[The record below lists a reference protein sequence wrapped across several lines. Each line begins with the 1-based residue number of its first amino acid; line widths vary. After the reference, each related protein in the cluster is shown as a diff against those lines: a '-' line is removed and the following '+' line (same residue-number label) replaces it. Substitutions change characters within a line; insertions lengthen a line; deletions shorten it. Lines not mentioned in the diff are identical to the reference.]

1 MCCQDRACLFGE
13 IVEANGVC
21 PNKNTPND
29 GRNEFHLSNDND
41 LPNEK
46 HQKMVLNEYG
56 TIAHN
61 EWIKTTQ
68 LRPNVELGEFIVMP
82 NHIHV
87 IIKLNTPVEN
97 DSLIVNTGEC
107 NSADVNTG
115 ECNSAIVNT
124 GECNSAIVNTGEC
137 NSTIVN
143 TGECNSTIVNTGECN
158 STIVNTGECNSADVN
173 TGECNSTIVNTGE
186 CNSTDVNTGE
196 CNSADVNTGEC
207 NSTIVNTGE
216 CNSTIV
222 NTGECNS
229 PLRGP
234 SQTIGAII
242 RGYKSSVTKQL
253 NLLNVGCVVWQRNYY
268 ERIIRDERSHQNISK
283 YIINNPSKWA
293 EDKFYKK

>member
-1 MCCQDRACLFGE
+1 MNDKPKYNPHIHHRRSIRLKGFDYSKEGLYFVTMCCQDRACLFGE
-13 IVEANGVC
+13 IVEANGVF

-68 LRPNVELGEFIVMP
+68 LSPNVELGEFIVMP

-97 DSLIVNTGEC
+97 DS
-107 NSADVNTG
+107 AD
-115 ECNSAIVNT
+115 
-124 GECNSAIVNTGEC
+124 
-137 NSTIVN
+137 
-143 TGECNSTIVNTGECN
+143 
-158 STIVNTGECNSADVN
+158 
-173 TGECNSTIVNTGE
+173 
-186 CNSTDVNTGE
+186 
-196 CNSADVNTGEC
+196 
-207 NSTIVNTGE
+207 VNTGE

-253 NLLNVGCVVWQRNYY
+253 NLLNVGCVVWQRNYH

>member
-1 MCCQDRACLFGE
+1 MNDKPKYNPHIHHRRSIRLKGFDYSKEGLYFVTMCCQDRACLFGE

-97 DSLIVNTGEC
+97 DSLIV
-107 NSADVNTG
+107 D
-115 ECNSAIVNT
+115 
-124 GECNSAIVNTGEC
+124 
-137 NSTIVN
+137 
-143 TGECNSTIVNTGECN
+143 
-158 STIVNTGECNSADVN
+158 
-173 TGECNSTIVNTGE
+173 TGE
-186 CNSTDVNTGE
+186 CNSTD
-196 CNSADVNTGEC
+196 
-207 NSTIVNTGE
+207 
-216 CNSTIV
+216 V

-253 NLLNVGCVVWQRNYY
+253 NLLNVGCVVWQRNYH

>member
-1 MCCQDRACLFGE
+1 MNDKPKYNPHIHHRRSIRLKGFDYSKEGLYFVTMCCQDRACLFGE

-41 LPNEK
+41 FPNEK

-97 DSLIVNTGEC
+97 DSLIVDTGEC
-107 NSADVNTG
+107 NSTD
-115 ECNSAIVNT
+115 
-124 GECNSAIVNTGEC
+124 VNTGEC
-137 NSTIVN
+137 NSTIVD

-158 STIVNTGECNSADVN
+158 STIVNTGECNSAD
-173 TGECNSTIVNTGE
+173 
-186 CNSTDVNTGE
+186 
-196 CNSADVNTGEC
+196 
-207 NSTIVNTGE
+207 
-216 CNSTIV
+216 V

-253 NLLNVGCVVWQRNYY
+253 NLLNVGCVVWQRNYH